1 MFRNITAAV
10 FALTCAPAFA
20 LDVMPEPG
28 WGGFINLGVGTGSVE
43 SNMLASL
50 SGIDRDLSDDTIN
63 NFGSPDDES
72 VTLPVANL
80 NIGYTFAS
88 GKTRV
93 FLGNDLADFVQ
104 FDQATLL
111 ALRHDIDGVGRLQF
125 GALATAG
132 ITTEVYEDPYVLNA
146 KRGNTERTMSGGRI
160 TWDKIMGSQF
170 ELQVETR
177 TRDIDEERSG
187 EGLGL
192 SDPER
197 KLLDREG
204 DVNRVDLGY
213 LFSLADGKH
222 FLRPSVAYVDRDLD
236 GGAMAQDGYRLGLS
250 HLYNSKRFR
259 MVNNITYASMDGDK
273 DNPIFGDAYDADEVF
288 LSSQM
293 FFPGAFGWKNWM
305 PRILIAWGEEDTDI
319 DFYDTQVWMINA
331 SLFRTF

>member
-1 MFRNITAAV
+1 MFRQ
-10 FALTCAPAFA
+10 FAIAAFA
-20 LDVMPEPG
+20 LAAVPALALDAMPEPG
-28 WGGFINLGVGTGSVE
+28 WGGFINVGAATGSVE

-50 SGIDRDLSDDTIN
+50 SGINVDLSDDTID

-72 VTLPVANL
+72 ITVPVANL
-80 NIGYTFAS
+80 NIGYTFES
-88 GKTRV
+88 GKTRI

-111 ALRHDIDGVGRLQF
+111 ALRHDVDGFGRFQL
-125 GALATAG
+125 GLLSTAG

-146 KRGNTERTMSGGRI
+146 KRGDTERTMSGGRI
-160 TWDKIMGSQF
+160 TWDQIMGTRF

-177 TRDIDEERSG
+177 KREIDEERSG

-192 SDPER
+192 TDPER
-197 KLLDREG
+197 DLLDREG

-213 LFSLADGKH
+213 LFNLADGKH
-222 FLRPSVAYVDRDLD
+222 FLRPSIAYVDRDLD
-236 GGAMAQDGYRLGLS
+236 GDAMSQDGYRLGLS

-259 MVNNITYASMDGDK
+259 MANNLTYSSMDGDA
-273 DNPIFGDAYDADEVF
+273 DNPIFGDAKDADEVF
-288 LSSQM
+288 ISSQL

-305 PRILIAWGEEDTDI
+305 PRILVAWGEEDADI
-319 DFYDTQVWMINA
+319 DFYDTKVWIVSA